1 MISLAKYLAKTGLAF
16 GFPPVLSRIGGANPI
31 PVLCYHSVNAT
42 ANGECDPIHPEL
54 FEVHLRYLK
63 AHHTVV
69 PLRAVAQHLAT
80 GDVLSP
86 DAVAITFDDG
96 YRDNYEVAFPLL
108 EKFDLPATFFVV
120 TGFINGE
127 IDLIGDPG
135 WEAMNWKQVQEMDS
149 SHFIEFG
156 AHTCT
161 HPILSDLTETEAVHE
176 ISRSRQELQTRL
188 GREIDLFAY
197 PNGQGADIPPIALS
211 TVEKLGFLCACSTF
225 WRTTHAP
232 SQRFLINRVMI
243 SGKDSVNT
251 LKLKLSGKFDYL
263 YYVHKSKAI
272 YNHYIKKRGVW
283 K

>member
-1 MISLAKYLAKTGLAF
+1 MAYKDLAKAALAF
-16 GFPPVLSRIGGANPI
+16 GFHPVLSRMNGGIPI

-42 ANGECDPIHPEL
+42 ANGKCDPIHPEL

-69 PLRAVAQHLAT
+69 PLHAVAQHLAT

-108 EKFDLPATFFVV
+108 EKYGVPATIFVV

-127 IDLIGDPG
+127 VHLIGDSG
-135 WEAMNWKQVQEMDS
+135 WGAMTWKQVQEMDRGPL
-149 SHFIEFG
+149 IEIG
-156 AHTCT
+156 AHTDT
-161 HPILSDLTETEAVHE
+161 HQILSDLTETEAVDE
-176 ISRSRQELQTRL
+176 IRRSRNELQRRL

-197 PNGQGADIPPIALS
+197 PNGQGRDIPPAAL
-211 TVEKLGFLCACSTF
+211 TAVRDLGFLGACSTF
-225 WRTTHAP
+225 WRTTQKA

-243 SGKDSVNT
+243 SGGDSADILKWKISGRFDYIYFVHKIRAMFDSV
-251 LKLKLSGKFDYL
+251 
-263 YYVHKSKAI
+263 I
-272 YNHYIKKRGVW
+272 RGRGIW